1 MKIGSGATPRGGQDA
16 YRGGATALIRSQNVH
31 NWGFSSDGLAFI
43 DEQQADELSNVVV
56 ERSDVLLNITGDSV
70 ARCCMAPEEAFP
82 ARVNQ
87 HVLII
92 RTDPSVLHSRYL
104 RYWMVAPTSQQHLLS
119 LASAGA
125 TRNALTRA
133 MVSDLRFDVPPLL
146 EQRAIASVLGALDD
160 KIDLN
165 RRMCQTLEEM
175 ARALFKS
182 WFVDFDP
189 VRAKMQGRDPGLPKE
204 MADLFP
210 NRLVDSELGPIPEGW
225 HPGTVED
232 ATKLNPESWSVKSR
246 PTVVRY
252 LDLASAKW
260 GRLDDA
266 QELSGEAIPSR
277 AQRILRNGDT
287 IVGTVRPGN
296 GSYGL
301 ISDTGLTGSTGFAVL
316 RPKKSHF
323 RAYVYFATTSQSNID
338 RLSRLADGGAYPA
351 VRPDVVSATPCVIPS
366 EQLLHQLETVAGALL
381 DRIAHSDRESRNL
394 AALRDTLL
402 PKLISGE
409 LRVPASLGS
418 MQEVST

>member
-1 MKIGSGATPRGGQDA
+1 MKIGSGATPRGGRDA

-70 ARCCMAPEEAFP
+70 ARCCMAPEEALP

-189 VRAKMQGRDPGLPKE
+189 VRAKMEGRDPGLPKE
-204 MADLFP
+204 IADLFP
-210 NRLVDSELGPIPEGW
+210 SRLVDSELGPIPEGW
-225 HPGTVED
+225 TASDFGCIAEVRREGVAANQID
-232 ATKLNPESWSVKSR
+232 AATNYIGLEHMPRRSISLWEWESGDAIESNKSR
-246 PTVVRY
+246 FAKGDILFGKLRPYFHKVGVAPIDGVCSTDIIVIQPKNRAAFGAV
-252 LDLASAKW
+252 LGLASS
-260 GRLDDA
+260 DDFVA
-266 QELSGEAIPSR
+266 YTDKRSAGTRMPRTNWSDMAAYPVAVPPS
-277 AQRILRNGDT
+277 
-287 IVGTVRPGN
+287 
-296 GSYGL
+296 
-301 ISDTGLTGSTGFAVL
+301 AVL
-316 RPKKSHF
+316 SAHDSIIRP
-323 RAYVYFATTSQSNID
+323 
-338 RLSRLADGGAYPA
+338 LA
-351 VRPDVVSATPCVIPS
+351 
-366 EQLLHQLETVAGALL
+366 E
-381 DRIAHSDRESRNL
+381 RIASAIHEVRL
-394 AALRDTLL
+394 LQALRDTLL

-409 LRVPASLGS
+409 VRLPASLGS
-418 MQEVST
+418 MQEVAS